1 MKSSSRKMEIQ
12 QQRLQAHVDIKGNI
26 SVMISLVFSQTN
38 SSQKPLR
45 TVVNQKDVKGKEGK
59 ATIAEKR
66 ERGTLRF
73 LLIG

>member
-1 MKSSSRKMEIQ
+1 MEIQ
-12 QQRLQAHVDIKGNI
+12 LRRLQAQDDIKGSI
-26 SVMISLVFSQTN
+26 SVVFSLVFSQTN